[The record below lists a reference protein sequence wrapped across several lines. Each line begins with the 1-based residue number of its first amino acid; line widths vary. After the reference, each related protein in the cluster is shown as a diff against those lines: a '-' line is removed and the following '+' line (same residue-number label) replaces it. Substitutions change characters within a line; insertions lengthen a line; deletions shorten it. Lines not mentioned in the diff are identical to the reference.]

1 MQIRQTQPFWRTGLT
16 AGLLALAMLGGCAQ
30 LSERAAVDDIKRNQ
44 KDIPYQDDVKTS
56 GNKSIF
62 GFRSLPKRA
71 EAAVVTEKIDKPAAQ
86 VSQCLQAQLQ
96 SQFKLPEDFF
106 QVNNYANNAQTIA
119 LVNPFTKKQG
129 LLMDITQRG
138 VSSSEVNLYA
148 NGATLSNAWK
158 RLPARCR

>member
-1 MQIRQTQPFWRTGLT
+1 MQKSQHKPAL
-16 AGLLALAMLGGCAQ
+16 AGYALVVGLALAALAGCAQ
-30 LSERAAVDDIKRNQ
+30 FSERAAVDDIKRNQ
-44 KDIPYQDDVKTS
+44 KDIPYQQDVKTS
-56 GNKSIF
+56 GNQAIF

-71 EAAVVTEKIDKPAAQ
+71 EAAVVTEKIAKPAAE

-129 LLMDITQRG
+129 LLMDITERSVG
-138 VSSSEVNLYA
+138 SSEVNLYA

-158 RLPARCR
+158 RLPTRCR